1 MYLFIIGYKVSF
13 TLGYF
18 FWSCLAFLS
27 RLGSRGIFTGR
38 RWSFKK
44 TTIVH
49 VIENFALAC
58 LIVWLALIDKDP
70 YWWPLSMIFANIY
83 YGGAVALQYGK
94 ILNLREHSILHRRP
108 GYLGGG
114 WWFLGHRL

>member
-1 MYLFIIGYKVSF
+1 MELISELFTGYDGGSF
-13 TLGYF
+13 LVYF
-18 FWSCLAFLS
+18 IFGPLAFLS
-27 RLGSRGIFTGR
+27 RLGNRGIFTGR

-58 LIVWLALIDKDP
+58 LIVWLALIDKNP
-70 YWWPLSMIFANIY
+70 HWWGLSMIFADIY

-94 ILNLREHSILHRRP
+94 ILNLSSSGPVRRP
-108 GYLGGG
+108 DYLGGD
-114 WWFLGHRL
+114 WLF